1 VQSKTLSPKFD
12 NLPDGRWV
20 VADARC
26 RVGETNARI
35 LAPDG
40 ALLSR
45 VCLGDGIAHLQ
56 CDRIGG
62 IWVSYFDEGVGGNLG
77 WGDPGNP
84 EPVGIEGVMRFTADG
99 AVSWSPGSLLHPSVF
114 DCYAMNVGDDGVWL
128 YYYTDFPIAHVP
140 FDGVLRQWRNDE
152 VRGASIVAAD
162 RDLAVLLG
170 GYQVR
175 GYPDESGTGALLRL
189 GENGRAEVLHR
200 FALDPSMKA
209 ALNNRYAFAR
219 GDDVHF
225 VDGNTWTVITVQ
237 DFADGLARIPPRF
250 PTYDPSPPK
259 EESKPA

>member
-1 VQSKTLSPKFD
+1 MQSKTLSPKFD

-219 GDDVHF
+219 
-225 VDGNTWTVITVQ
+225 
-237 DFADGLARIPPRF
+237 R
-250 PTYDPSPPK
+250 
-259 EESKPA
+259 